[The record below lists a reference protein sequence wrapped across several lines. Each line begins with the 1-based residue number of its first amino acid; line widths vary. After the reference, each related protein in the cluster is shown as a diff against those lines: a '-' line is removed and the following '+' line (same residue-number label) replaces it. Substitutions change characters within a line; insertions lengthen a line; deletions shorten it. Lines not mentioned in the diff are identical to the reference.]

1 MVKIGYIALTVM
13 LMSLVL
19 ALLIFHIYLN
29 HWLGMR
35 TIEYLMPQKQQS
47 NLVEEI

>member
-1 MVKIGYIALTVM
+1 MGYLALTVF
-13 LMSLVL
+13 LLGLVL

-35 TIEYLMPQKQQS
+35 TIEYLMPRKFHRD
-47 NLVEEI
+47 LV